1 MKRKKKKKKYF
12 HFNIFF
18 FSFAGNMSGGVLRCG
33 VLGEIMERGLQIEVY
48 GLLRQAPLH
57 TETDLYHR

>member
-1 MKRKKKKKKYF
+1 MRHKKKKIYF
-12 HFNIFF
+12 RTFLF
-18 FSFAGNMSGGVLRCG
+18 FSFTGNMPGGILRCG
-33 VLGEIMERGLQIEVY
+33 ILGEIMERGLQIEVY

>member
-1 MKRKKKKKKYF
+1 MRYKKKYIF
-12 HFNIFF
+12 VHFYF
-18 FSFAGNMSGGVLRCG
+18 FSFTGNMLGGILRCG
-33 VLGEIMERGLQIEVY
+33 ILGEIMERGLQIEVY

>member
-1 MKRKKKKKKYF
+1 MRYKKKIYF
-12 HFNIFF
+12 RTFLFF
-18 FSFAGNMSGGVLRCG
+18 FTGNMLGGILRCG
-33 VLGEIMERGLQIEVY
+33 ILGEIMERGLQIEVY

>member
-1 MKRKKKKKKYF
+1 MRHKKKIYF
-12 HFNIFF
+12 CTFLF
-18 FSFAGNMSGGVLRCG
+18 FSFTGNMLGGILRCG
-33 VLGEIMERGLQIEVY
+33 ILGEIMERGLQIEVY